1 MRIAGSNAVI
11 LGLLTMKNG
20 WGRVNEGLDCGKD
33 DGNERRADNEIR
45 LANFKSYAEYKNYWL
60 LERPDQGCVRA

>member
-20 WGRVNEGLDCGKD
+20 WGRVNEGLDCG
-33 DGNERRADNEIR
+33 NENGMENSE
-45 LANFKSYAEYKNYWL
+45 LSN
-60 LERPDQGCVRA
+60 